1 MVICVHFPR
10 FELTTVAGGPQ
21 ALAGRPVALAPDRS
35 TAGLCVGE
43 VSGAA
48 EAHGVSAG
56 MALSEALARCP
67 VLELL
72 PVDPLAVEEAWE
84 AVLAALEDVGAEV
97 ESPDPG
103 LAYFE
108 AGGLRG
114 LHGSE
119 RGAIAAAWDATRS
132 ALEGRAPRI
141 GAGPMRLGALAA
153 ALGASTRKPRILE
166 DGYALRHLAA
176 QPTSLLA
183 LRPETRA
190 LVEPLT
196 RLGVRT
202 LGELRKLG
210 RDALA
215 DRFGDEGV
223 TAHRLASGEDEP
235 PRPRVVE
242 ERLVETMEV
251 GDAGS
256 GEMLERVLGVLV
268 DRLLARSERRGRTL
282 RTVVL
287 SARLVG
293 DGTWRERVVFRQ
305 ALSDSERMR
314 LALSPRLALLPR
326 PAEALRLGVERFGP
340 PAGEQRT
347 LSDRD
352 GAARRERMGEA
363 VSHLRALAGPDAA
376 LRAVCVDSDSRVPE
390 RRVVL
395 TPLPG

>member
-10 FELTTVAGGPQ
+10 FELTSVAGGPQ
-21 ALAGRPVALAPDRS
+21 VLAGRPVALAPGRS
-35 TAGLCVGE
+35 TAGLRVGE

-48 EAHGVSAG
+48 EAHGVSPG
-56 MALSEALARCP
+56 MVLSEALARCP
-67 VLELL
+67 ALELL
-72 PVDPLAVEEAWE
+72 PADPLAVEEAWE
-84 AVLAALEDVGAEV
+84 AVLAALEDIGAQV
-97 ESPDPG
+97 ESPKLG

-108 AGGLRG
+108 ADSLRG

-119 RGAIAAAWDATRS
+119 RGAIAAAWCATRS
-132 ALEGRAPRI
+132 AEGRAPRI
-141 GAGPMRLGALAA
+141 GAGPTRLSALAA
-153 ALGASTRKPRILE
+153 ALDASSRKPHILE

-183 LRPETRA
+183 LRLETRA
-190 LVEPLT
+190 LVEPLI

-202 LGELRKLG
+202 LGELRNLG

-242 ERLVETMEV
+242 ERLVETLEV

-268 DRLLARSERRGRTL
+268 DRLLARPERRGRTL

-293 DGTWRERVVFRQ
+293 GGTWRERVVFRA

-314 LALSPRLALLPR
+314 LALSLRLALLPG

-352 GAARRERMGEA
+352 GATRRERMGEA